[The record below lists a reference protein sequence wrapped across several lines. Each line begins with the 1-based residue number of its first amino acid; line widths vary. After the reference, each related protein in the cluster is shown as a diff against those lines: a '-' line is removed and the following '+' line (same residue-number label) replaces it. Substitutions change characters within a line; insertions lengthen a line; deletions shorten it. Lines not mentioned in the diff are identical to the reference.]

1 MGAHALDLEATDSA
15 RSAQLEPDAP
25 IEDHI
30 ASCID
35 SLHAD
40 ICARQRELLAWVA
53 AFDQT
58 GAWEPDGCRDM
69 AMWLAGR
76 LGIRPYTARKWVDCP
91 HAIKL
96 LPLISDALGSG
107 VLCLDKV
114 VELTRWA
121 TRDTEARLIKWAL
134 RVSVAAIRAEAERAT
149 APETEE
155 TVETERARSLR
166 WWWYDERRALGL
178 EGYFPPDQGAAIVAA
193 IKLAAK
199 DIPDTTEE
207 TGDNFDAPEDRRARR
222 HADALWALASHKIA
236 GPPRRPGDGGGPH
249 PARERRGT
257 PPRHRQEAQL
267 RRPSAVRVD
276 RCVRQSARHRAD
288 VAQRARVAQA
298 PARVPRSRVHVSG
311 VRGAG
316 VFEGPPHLALGGRRA
331 DRLLQPR
338 ARVPLSSQARAR
350 VGVGGAEPARRRRR
364 MVPTGRPPLQPGPQP
379 TGAAHPLPGLNPQPT
394 PTPADRANRI

>member
-1 MGAHALDLEATDSA
+1 MGAHALDLEVTESD
-15 RSAQLEPDAP
+15 RSAQVEPDAP
-25 IEDHI
+25 VEDHI

-53 AFDQT
+53 QFDAT
-58 GAWEPDGCRDM
+58 GTWEDDGCRDM

-76 LGIRPYTARKWVDCP
+76 LGIRPYTARKWVDCA
-91 HAIKL
+91 HAIKD

-199 DIPDTTEE
+199 EIPDTTDE
-207 TGDNFDAPEDRRARR
+207 TEDNFDAPEDRRARR

-236 GPPRRPGDGGGPH
+236 GHPH
-249 PARERRGT
+249 
-257 PPRHRQEAQL
+257 
-267 RRPSAVRVD
+267 
-276 RCVRQSARHRAD
+276 
-288 VAQRARVAQA
+288 
-298 PARVPRSRVHVSG
+298 
-311 VRGAG
+311 
-316 VFEGPPHLALGGRRA
+316 
-331 DRLLQPR
+331 
-338 ARVPLSSQARAR
+338 
-350 VGVGGAEPARRRRR
+350 
-364 MVPTGRPPLQPGPQP
+364 
-379 TGAAHPLPGLNPQPT
+379 
-394 PTPADRANRI
+394 ADRATVVVHTQLGMLGDRGPFSELCGGGVLHPDTARRLSCDARLQFVLTDACGNPLGIGRTSRNVPEWLRRQLEFRDHGCTFPGCGARAYLKAHHIWHWEDGGPTDYHNLVLVCLFHHKLVHEFGWGVQMPHDGVVEWFRPDGTRYNPGLSPPEQHTLCLA